1 MHENR
6 AILQKVI
13 PQQFLFIGVYCASQE
28 VHSVKLALQFIFT
41 HFQKSVYIDGI
52 LNF

>member
-13 PQQFLFIGVYCASQE
+13 PQQFLFIGVYCTSQE
-28 VHSVKLALQFIFT
+28 VHSVKLALQFIST
-41 HFQKSVYIDGI
+41 HFQNSVYINGI
-52 LNF
+52 LDF